1 MVLSKFSTGSEVNDL
16 SETMW
21 FFLNHYHLSKQCNF
35 NCDFNLSRKFPEAC
49 KQRTLMPPGWEKK
62 KGGEKVEEKRREVM
76 KSKTRSGKISG
87 TLQIKE
93 NTSHPTFSYGRAC
106 SSLITRLRTHAAH
119 SRYKGTTNIPLIIP
133 KWLSIVLQ
141 HFKRTSNTYPPKT

>member
-1 MVLSKFSTGSEVNDL
+1 MILSKFSTGSEVNDL
-16 SETMW
+16 SEAMW

-49 KQRTLMPPGWEKK
+49 KQRTLMPPGWEEKRWWEERWKK
-62 KGGEKVEEKRREVM
+62 KGEKSWKAKPDQEKFQE
-76 KSKTRSGKISG
+76 

-93 NTSHPTFSYGRAC
+93 NTFHSTFSYGRAC

-119 SRYKGTTNIPLIIP
+119 SRYKGIIYQFP
-133 KWLSIVLQ
+133 SDHI
-141 HFKRTSNTYPPKT
+141 